1 MLAECC
7 FTSTET
13 AGLLGTG
20 AQDVHIDFHT
30 APELCA
36 DDVLLVEFIYLVFTR
51 WELPQA
57 THIFVVVFM

>member
-1 MLAECC
+1 ML
-7 FTSTET
+7 
-13 AGLLGTG
+13 LYVHRNRRLIRGTG